1 MTLDVTRVRGLL
13 FDIDGTLSDTDNAYV
28 ARVARFLPAA
38 FGSHRQRLARRL
50 VMASERPGNL
60 LFALLDELGLE
71 RPLIGLV
78 DAFNRTRRTRP
89 DSVYPP
95 VPGVP
100 ELLAS
105 LHGRYPMAVVSAR
118 GELGVRRFLDMHGL
132 SGYFGAVATAL
143 TCKRSKPFP
152 DPVIW
157 AAEQLDLPPANCV
170 MIGDTTVDI
179 RAGKSAGA
187 QTIGVLCGFGEE
199 NELRRFGANVVLAT
213 TADIVTLLPTQLRP
227 R

>member
-1 MTLDVTRVRGLL
+1 MLDVSRVRGLL

-38 FGSHRQRLARRL
+38 FGAHRQRLARRL

-60 LFALLDELGLE
+60 VFALLDELQLE
-71 RPLIGLV
+71 RPLIGLI
-78 DAFNRTRRTRP
+78 DAVNRARTTRP
-89 DSVYPP
+89 NPGHAP
-95 VPGVP
+95 VPGAP
-100 ELLAS
+100 EMLAS

-118 GELGVRRFLDMHGL
+118 GEHGVRHFLDMNRL
-132 SGYFGAVATAL
+132 TGYFGAIATVL
-143 TCKRSKPFP
+143 TCKHSKPFP

-157 AAEQLDLPPANCV
+157 AAEQLGLPPANCV

-187 QTIGVLCGFGEE
+187 QTVGVLCGFGEE
-199 NELRRFGANVVLAT
+199 NELRRFGANVVLQS
-213 TADIVTLLPTQLRP
+213 TAELGKLLK
-227 R
+227 

>member
-1 MTLDVTRVRGLL
+1 MTLDATRVQGLL

-28 ARVARFLPAA
+28 ARLAQFLPAA
-38 FGSHRQRLARRL
+38 FGVHRQRLARRL

-60 LFALLDELGLE
+60 MFALLDELQLE
-71 RPLIGLV
+71 RPLIGLL
-78 DAFNRTRRTRP
+78 DAINRTRHTRP
-89 DSVYPP
+89 DPAYAP

-118 GELGVRRFLDMHGL
+118 GEQGVRHFLDVHGL
-132 SGYFGAVATAL
+132 TGYFGAIATAL
-143 TCKRSKPFP
+143 TCKHSKPFP

-157 AAEQLDLPPANCV
+157 AAEQLGLPPANCV

-187 QTIGVLCGFGEE
+187 QTAGVLCGFGEE
-199 NELRRFGANVVLAT
+199 NELRRFGANVVLES
-213 TADIVTLLPTQLRP
+213 TAELGKLLI
-227 R
+227 